1 MPEAAISRP
10 FDFRLALSLPLTLM
24 TALLLFDPE
33 RLDFA
38 VTRLF
43 YVPGEGFSGRHSYW
57 LENILHDRVKQF
69 LIALGV
75 LALAAFC
82 FSLWVQR
89 LKPWRRVLGYLVLS
103 IGLSTSFVTPL
114 KKLTNIQCP
123 WDLTEFGG
131 TERFN
136 PLIGAHPQTE
146 NPGRCWPGGQASAGF
161 SLIALYFALR
171 DRRPRAARF
180 ALGVALILGGLM
192 SAGRVMQGA
201 HFLSHNLWTLLF
213 DWVLCVLCYRLILYR
228 SPEPA
233 TAHHPSVAVPSLRAL
248 GDVPSAL

>member
-1 MPEAAISRP
+1 MSEAVTSRP
-10 FDFRLALSLPLTLM
+10 FDFRLALSLPLSLM
-24 TALLLFDPE
+24 TALVLFDPE

-38 VTRLF
+38 ITRLF

-57 LENILHDRVKQF
+57 LENVLHDRVKQL
-69 LIALGV
+69 LIAVGI

-82 FSLWVQR
+82 LSLLVRR
-89 LKPWRRVLGYLVLS
+89 LQPWRRVLGYLVLS

-131 TERFN
+131 AEQFS
-136 PLIGAHPQTE
+136 PLLGQRPVTK
-146 NPGRCWPGGQASAGF
+146 NPGRCWPGGHASAGF

-171 DRRPRAARF
+171 DRRPRSARV
-180 ALGVALILGGLM
+180 ALGVALALGGLL

-201 HFLSHNLWTLLF
+201 HFFSHNLWTFLF
-213 DWVLCVLCYRLILYR
+213 DWVLCVLCYRLILFR
-228 SPEPA
+228 PVERAITHRPA
-233 TAHHPSVAVPSLRAL
+233 
-248 GDVPSAL
+248 SALLPSRPCPAVE

>member
-1 MPEAAISRP
+1 MSEAVTSRP

-24 TALLLFDPE
+24 TALILFDPE

-38 VTRLF
+38 IPRLF

-57 LENILHDRVKQF
+57 LEDILHDRVKQF
-69 LIALGV
+69 LIAVGI
-75 LALAAFC
+75 LALAVFC
-82 FSLWVQR
+82 LSLFVRR
-89 LKPWRRVLGYLVLS
+89 LQSWRRVLGYLVLS
-103 IGLSTSFVTPL
+103 VGLSTSFVTPL

-131 TERFN
+131 TEQFS
-136 PLIGAHPQTE
+136 PLLGQRPVTE
-146 NPGRCWPGGQASAGF
+146 NPGRCWPGGHASAGF

-180 ALGVALILGGLM
+180 ALAVSLALGGLL

-201 HFLSHNLWTLLF
+201 HFFSHNLWTFLF
-213 DWVLCVLCYRLILYR
+213 DWVLCVLCYRLILFR
-228 SPEPA
+228 PA
-233 TAHHPSVAVPSLRAL
+233 ERVITHRPAIALLPARPCPAVE
-248 GDVPSAL
+248 